1 MKNEKKKNK
10 IIIAAAIFFA
20 AAFALWTLLVSFV
33 GKAPIG
39 PMNSEVGFAYF
50 NGFFHRL
57 IGVNMTL
64 YTLTDLLGLV
74 PIFTALFFAGL
85 GAWQL
90 IRRRSLFLVDRSLLA
105 LGIFYIAVI
114 GVYVLFELITVNY
127 RPVLIEGRLEGSYP
141 SSTTMLVMSVMPTAA
156 KELRGRIKT
165 PVLRYIAIS
174 AVWGFLAFMVIGRIV
189 SGVHWMSDIIGGA
202 LISAGLV
209 LAYCAFAEKTGT
221 R

>member
-10 IIIAAAIFFA
+10 IIIAAAIFFV

-33 GKAPIG
+33 GKEPIG
-39 PMNSEVGFAYF
+39 PMGSEVGIADF
-50 NGFFHRL
+50 NSFFQRL

-105 LGIFYIAVI
+105 LGIFYMAVM
-114 GVYVLFELITVNY
+114 GVYVLFELVTVNY

-141 SSTTMLVMSVMPTAA
+141 SSTTMLVTCVMPTAA
-156 KELRGRIKT
+156 VELRRRIKAAAPRYIITAAILAFTAFTVLGRI
-165 PVLRYIAIS
+165 I
-174 AVWGFLAFMVIGRIV
+174 

-209 LAYCAFAEKTGT
+209 TAYCAFAE
-221 R
+221 